1 MKTEAAELAVAG
13 AATKTTYIT
22 GAASAVL
29 GFLGSNAFAVIFG
42 ALIAL
47 ATFLVNWYYKR
58 KDHERKKR
66 AEQRAI
72 ELDAARLEAIRRR
85 GRSDSDLAPLG
96 EDD

>member
-47 ATFLVNWYYKR
+47 ATFIVNAYYKR
-58 KDHERKKR
+58 KADRR
-66 AEQRAI
+66 AEA
-72 ELDAARLEAIRRR
+72 LTAARIESLRRR
-85 GRSDSDLAPLG
+85 GRSDTDLGPLG

>member
-47 ATFLVNWYYKR
+47 ATFLVNLHYKR
-58 KDHERKKR
+58 KADRR
-66 AEQRAI
+66 AE
-72 ELDAARLEAIRRR
+72 ELTAARIESLRRR